1 MRPRNTNG
9 FGPFRPPG
17 GDIRGWV
24 GQSGKRVRQ
33 SIIVLPVRV
42 LEHGHPL
49 QSRVAHPLFT
59 RLSFTGRAGSPGNWR
74 GALYRCFTSR
84 ELPWTSNPVTVCVN
98 SPPQLDSTATQI
110 ATFNIGCRIT
120 AIAWSPRTVSPSFSD
135 DWSLESVHVTVCG
148 DLNPTSRHIRQIG

>member
-33 SIIVLPVRV
+33 LPIIVLPVRALV
-42 LEHGHPL
+42 EHGHPL

-59 RLSFTGRAGSPGNWR
+59 RLSHTGRVGSPGNWR
-74 GALYRCFTSR
+74 GALYCHLASC
-84 ELPWTSNPVTVCVN
+84 ELP
-98 SPPQLDSTATQI
+98 
-110 ATFNIGCRIT
+110 
-120 AIAWSPRTVSPSFSD
+120 
-135 DWSLESVHVTVCG
+135 
-148 DLNPTSRHIRQIG
+148 